1 LHLGGVV
8 KMAEGP
14 RVLKPRCESDA
25 LVGKK
30 DFRERLARWFKRHG
44 RDYPWRR
51 THDPYQILVSEVML
65 QQTQIATVLGKGY
78 YTRFLETFPDVGSL
92 AAADDAS
99 LLKAWE
105 GLGYYRRARMLRDTA
120 RAVIERHDG
129 SFPADLDALLA
140 LPGVGRYTAGA
151 LRAFAFGLPAV
162 LVDGNVS
169 RVLARLMDCCEP
181 VDGSAGQKQI
191 REWAR
196 ELADDKQPR
205 VHHAALMELGQT
217 ICRPGVPDCLACPV
231 ARFCR
236 TSKPAALPVKG
247 RKVVITAVD
256 EHSLWL
262 RDAAGRVLMQHESG
276 NRRTGLWKLPVRDA
290 GEISHLPVIAE
301 HVYAITRYRVNL
313 RVHDGHSPGAC
324 FQPAAGEAWVETGR
338 IAGLAMAAPFRRV
351 LEGLLAD
358 L

>member
-1 LHLGGVV
+1 
-8 KMAEGP
+8 
-14 RVLKPRCESDA
+14 
-25 LVGKK
+25 
-30 DFRERLARWFKRHG
+30 
-44 RDYPWRR
+44 
-51 THDPYQILVSEVML
+51 
-65 QQTQIATVLGKGY
+65 
-78 YTRFLETFPDVGSL
+78 
-92 AAADDAS
+92 
-99 LLKAWE
+99 
-105 GLGYYRRARMLRDTA
+105 
-120 RAVIERHDG
+120 
-129 SFPADLDALLA
+129 
-140 LPGVGRYTAGA
+140 
-151 LRAFAFGLPAV
+151 
-162 LVDGNVS
+162 
-169 RVLARLMDCCEP
+169 
-181 VDGSAGQKQI
+181 
-191 REWAR
+191 
-196 ELADDKQPR
+196 LADDNQPR

-256 EHSLWL
+256 EHALWL